1 MNKKLTSL
9 SLAGVM
15 LLSTAS
21 PVFAATKEA
30 MKETKAPTKM
40 EQLVKE
46 GEKKLEEVKKRWQR
60 SKRKS

>member
-21 PVFAATKEA
+21 PVFAATEAAMKDAAKEPSKVEQLAKDAKEA
-30 MKETKAPTKM
+30 GKEVAKDA
-40 EQLVKE
+40 KE
-46 GEKKLEEVKKRWQR
+46 KNA
-60 SKRKS
+60 